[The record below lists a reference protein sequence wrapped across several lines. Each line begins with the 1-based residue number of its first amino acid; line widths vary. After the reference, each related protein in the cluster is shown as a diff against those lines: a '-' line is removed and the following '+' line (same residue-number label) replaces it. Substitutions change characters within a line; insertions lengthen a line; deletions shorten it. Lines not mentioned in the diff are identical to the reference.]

1 MSRSAAARLLASS
14 PLPFVSSLRHEHRLR
29 PCLLLLPIYHT
40 KASFSKTP
48 CKPPASAT
56 GGCQEHAGHGC
67 TLLQEITKI
76 VAPAANDA
84 ALHPGSNFRVLPD
97 DPEDVRC
104 SGDCDQDLTSSSH
117 SSTKVADPSV
127 QSENTSIAYKGPLT
141 RARARELQTKV
152 NLFLSTLNY
161 EINENNLLPNG
172 CTLLV
177 LNYEGITS
185 LEEKER
191 VAGSNLCLTAHVHD
205 DGIMREEREAGSSCS
220 SILQW
225 RGRLYFGIQD
235 DHMSI
240 QTCREKIERFEF
252 VSDSVRFIQTDSE
265 EK

>member
-1 MSRSAAARLLASS
+1 MAGDDEAYDVNQEVDPQEPVKYFQYTALRDYFKRELQAGLNQLQENQEQFAANIATDLQNIGLDTQQLREDIAALATLIQ
-14 PLPFVSSLRHEHRLR
+14 PRDD
-29 PCLLLLPIYHT
+29 
-40 KASFSKTP
+40 ASVHND
-48 CKPPASAT
+48 
-56 GGCQEHAGHGC
+56 GGNDDSGRQVRQPHGGAPRGRGRGNGHGRGG
-67 TLLQEITKI
+67 
-76 VAPAANDA
+76 AAFGA
-84 ALHPGSNFRVLPD
+84 R
-97 DPEDVRC
+97 R
-104 SGDCDQDLTSSSH
+104 
-117 SSTKVADPSV
+117 
-127 QSENTSIAYKGPLT
+127 PLT